1 MTSRLPLWVWDGKEW
16 LLVFP
21 DGETLYFNDSLQD

>member
-1 MTSRLPLWVWDGKEW
+1 MSRLPLWTWDGEEW

-21 DGETLYFNDSLQD
+21 DGETLYFRELRDP